1 MPKGLDLT
9 LANIWFSVI
18 PSPRHSFHSLSPM
31 AKKSAK
37 KKTVKKAAKKTAA
50 KKVVK
55 KATKKVAK
63 KAIRKKAVKKVAKKA
78 AKKVTKKAA
87 KKVAKKA
94 TKKVAKKALQK
105 KAVKKVAKKA
115 AKKVTKKAA
124 KKVAK
129 KATKKVAKKAPQ
141 KKAVE
146 KVAKKAAKKVTKKA
160 AKKVAKKATKKVA
173 KKAPQKKV
181 AKKAVKKKVAVKVA
195 PRKAPKKA
203 VKKTVTKKVAVKK
216 AVKAAKKAAPEEEEL
231 PPVVVKRRYVRPQK
245 LAKLTGFEKKQQQR
259 LLELRDQIT
268 DTMYGIQN
276 DTIRHGADG
285 SEASGSGMHQGDAG
299 SDAYDRDFALNML
312 SQEANALGEIEEAL
326 QRLELGTYGV
336 CEESGKKIPHPRL
349 EAMPFARL
357 TVECQAA
364 KERENSTR
372 DFTNREFGFN

>member
-1 MPKGLDLT
+1 MSKGLCPT
-9 LANIWFSVI
+9 LENIWFSVI
-18 PSPRHSFHSLSPM
+18 RSPRHPFNFLSPM

-37 KKTVKKAAKKTAA
+37 KKIVKKVAKKTVA

-55 KATKKVAK
+55 TATKKVAK
-63 KAIRKKAVKKVAKKA
+63 KALKKKAVKKVAKKA

-94 TKKVAKKALQK
+94 TKKVAKK
-105 KAVKKVAKKA
+105 
-115 AKKVTKKAA
+115 T
-124 KKVAK
+124 
-129 KATKKVAKKAPQ
+129 
-141 KKAVE
+141 
-146 KVAKKAAKKVTKKA
+146 
-160 AKKVAKKATKKVA
+160 
-173 KKAPQKKV
+173 PQKKV
-181 AKKAVKKKVAVKVA
+181 AKKAVKRVAKKVAVKVA
-195 PRKAPKKA
+195 PMKVTKKA
-203 VKKTVTKKVAVKK
+203 VKKTVTVKK
-216 AVKAAKKAAPEEEEL
+216 AVKAAKKAAPEEDEL